1 MPGGRPLSHTTVPK
15 AVRANTQAS
24 RAELRNPIF
33 PGLYVYVG
41 DPYATGNP
49 NNPVWQNSFFYSG
62 TSYVGF
68 RHGIDGDL
76 EFIGV
81 YDLTLGAV
89 TGTVAFTLPV
99 PYRGQTFDLTFPI
112 YNGGTDWMMGVN
124 SVDGTT
130 GDVTVYW
137 PVLADPL

>member
-1 MPGGRPLSHTTVPK
+1 MPGGRFLSHTTVPK
-15 AVRANTQAS
+15 AVRANSHAS
-24 RAELRNPIF
+24 SAELRNPIF

-41 DPYATGNP
+41 DPLGTGFAS
-49 NNPVWQNSFFYSG
+49 NPVWQNSFFYSG
-62 TSYVGF
+62 TNYVGF

-89 TGTVAFTLPV
+89 TGTVAFTLPS
-99 PYRGQTFDLTFPI
+99 PYWGQTFDFTFPI
-112 YNGGTDWMMGVN
+112 FNGGTDWMMGVN
-124 SVDGTT
+124 SVNGTN
-130 GDVTVYW
+130 GEVTVYW